1 MFRWNTKQIA
11 RDIRTLSILITNVE
25 IDTPGGDVDTDNLI
39 VEIVG
44 SDDQL
49 YIAGFSTEPDFCDID
64 YENKSDVDVELIE
77 LTDGMDSRGGLNS
90 SNNNT
95 AQAYIAVRQYFV
107 DKNADVVN
115 TMKDYF

>member
-11 RDIRTLSILITNVE
+11 SDISALSLIANVE

-39 VEIVG
+39 VEIDG

-64 YENKSDVDVELIE
+64 WDDKSDIDVELVE
-77 LTDGMDSRGGLNS
+77 LSDGMDSRGGLNS
-90 SNNNT
+90 SDNNT

-107 DKNADVVN
+107 DQNASVVN
-115 TMKDYF
+115 TMDDYF